1 MNQNPY
7 NPYHVDIIP
16 NSFDDIKNK
25 LFKIVSKESIEEF
38 NKKFDL
44 KYLGTHDIIFSEN
57 SLFTIYIRHDF
68 NATNNLF
75 NLFDKDINIC
85 VKL

>member
-16 NSFDDIKNK
+16 NSYDDIKNK
-25 LFKIVSKESIEEF
+25 LFKIVSKESIEVF

-57 SLFTIYIRHDF
+57 LFTIYIRHDF
-68 NATNNLF
+68 NATNNLL
-75 NLFDKDINIC
+75 NLFNKDINIC